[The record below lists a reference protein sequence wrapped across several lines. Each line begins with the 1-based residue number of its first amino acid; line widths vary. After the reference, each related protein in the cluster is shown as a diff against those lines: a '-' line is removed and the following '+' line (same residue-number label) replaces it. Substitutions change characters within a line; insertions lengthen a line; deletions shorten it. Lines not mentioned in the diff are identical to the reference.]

1 MIISPLLFASCFM
14 FLTVLLLLGIIYGR
28 FHWTIKALLV
38 VSSLLFCSFDYS
50 AYQNTLGYPVF
61 VNPPETFQFYFG
73 IVQEPDRVDSGRIY
87 LWISIPN
94 QKEPRVIEIP
104 YSKRN
109 RDTTASAKERV
120 KKGESVYMSMKGKQD
135 KQSEGDGNNG
145 SPGNGASG
153 HSDNNV
159 PYDLKDKVL
168 DFVQPPD
175 TVPKK
180 E

>member
-1 MIISPLLFASCFM
+1 M
-14 FLTVLLLLGIIYGR
+14 FITALLLLGIIYGR

-38 VSSLLFCSFDYS
+38 VSSLLFCSFDYK
-50 AYQNTLGYPVF
+50 AYQDTLGYPVF
-61 VNPPETFQFYFG
+61 VSPPETFQFYFG
-73 IVQEPDRVDSGRIY
+73 LVQEPSRDPGKIY

-109 RDTTASAKERV
+109 RDTTASAKEKV
-120 KKGESVYMSMKGKQD
+120 KRGEQVYMSMKSKQGKGD
-135 KQSEGDGNNG
+135 ADGNNG
-145 SPGNGASG
+145 QPGEGKATG
-153 HSDNNV
+153 HSGNTV
-159 PYDLKDKVL
+159 PYDLKDNVL
-168 DFVQPPD
+168 DFVPPPD